1 MSRVPRLVIGAVMAG
16 LTATTT
22 ASLSTVDR
30 ELSPPAAAVLPID
43 FIENQGQWDEG
54 TRFVARGPSVAARF
68 GRDRLVLRAQG
79 LASAEVTLAF
89 EGAASTVRMTGETRR
104 TGRYNF
110 YVGADPAAWRSNV
123 PAWGS
128 LLYSGLYDGI
138 DLRVRENAG
147 RLEYDLMLAP
157 DTDAGRIVVRAEG
170 ASSVEVAPDGSL
182 VLYTSS
188 GILRQTPPVTWEVL
202 PDGTRQKA
210 ESRFRT
216 IDDRRYGF
224 EVARRDRTLP
234 LVIDPGLE
242 WSTFLGGSGSDPIG
256 GVRAARDGSGDVFV
270 ATWSNSQDLVAPDGS
285 FPGYNNSAGVVR
297 LNATGTAMV
306 YATFIG
312 GWHSQLLYR
321 ALVTNAAGEVVIGGE
336 TYSPDFPT
344 TAGAFDRTRAGDSSD
359 GFVAKLDPLGDLV
372 FSTFLGGTNP
382 DNVAAVAFAP
392 DGQIIAG
399 GHTSAADFP
408 TTPGAFDRTYNAPN
422 APADGGAHGDFFIAR
437 LTADG
442 SQLTYGTYVG
452 GPSIDSLEDLVVDP
466 QGFVTAVGWVTGNN
480 VQVFVSTPGA
490 FDSTWNGTQDG
501 ALARL
506 KLDGAG
512 AADLKYATLIGGAS
526 DDNLWGVAFDPANPQ
541 NVVVVGESW
550 SDNYPT
556 TAGVLK
562 RTNPVF
568 SELFPALAGI
578 VTRFTFPASGNGSL
592 AWSSYFGSEGFERA
606 GEGVTDVA
614 YNNAGEIIIA
624 GRTERSLFPTTRGAY
639 DRTHAGLTDG
649 FLSRISGNGA
659 TLLYSTFFGG
669 LDGDTDVYLVTPLL
683 DHVSGNTVVVAGVTG
698 STDLEITPG
707 ALDSTHGNSEA
718 VGTPDAYVLKLA
730 LDADASGDLTVDA
743 PIPVRPI
750 NGAAFSGSG
759 YVTLEWTT
767 VADPSG
773 IEAYEYQASPK
784 PDFPEG
790 FLHFKGSVKATN
802 VRLSQPG
809 LVTWFWRV
817 RAADR
822 AGNLSAWSATSS
834 FTPGSTGGAVSVNA
848 VGIHPSSVVGGAS
861 ATGVVWLNGL
871 APSGGL
877 VVTLSKHQ
885 PVGFTYGAS
894 RNVPLPASIPAT
906 VTVPAGA
913 TQVQFPV
920 TTSAVSSP
928 VSMNIMASVDGLGQ
942 LGSLSVSPSLQVTIK
957 PLDFTPY
964 QVVGG
969 SPAAARVTLEA
980 PAPAGGLVLTLISR
994 HRQYASVPPSVTI
1007 PAGST
1012 SATFPITTF
1021 AVPTDVEAAITAVAG
1036 SSSQSGTLHIK
1047 PQLPT
1052 LTSLTMNS
1060 PVAGGAE
1067 ATGTLTFSAPLPNI
1081 RWPAGGHGVKIRLSD
1096 PNVGGVIA
1104 GGEWLAPGVIT
1115 HTFRLFTRGLP
1126 TTQTFTVTAAFDR
1139 ITLSAPLTINAAP
1152 PISIASVTFQP
1163 ATVNGGEGGVG
1174 RINLAAGPSTPV
1186 HVTLTSDT
1194 PGAVSH
1200 PSAVTIFTGEAT
1212 SMFAF
1217 TTAARSTTA
1226 NVRITATFGSSSGS
1240 GVVTVNPSVS
1250 VAKIP
1255 LASLSVS
1262 PSSVPG
1268 GGSATGTA
1276 TLERAARPG
1285 GVVVQLGTSNFAV
1298 ATVPSTITVPEN
1310 ATSATFPITT
1320 SATASNAQVVISG
1333 LADNTG
1339 WSQTAGLAVTPGGP
1353 PPPPPTPGAP
1363 SLLAPS
1369 NNATN
1374 VAQPVTIDWS
1384 DVANAASYEVQV
1396 DTSSTIAAPFVANPT
1411 VTSSNVTLGTL
1422 TGGQRVWW
1430 RVRGRNSAGTAGA
1443 WSSTRSFTP
1452 QTVAGPPTLSSVS
1465 VSPSSVVGGNGSTGT
1480 VTLSAAAPGGGA
1492 AVALSSSNASA
1503 ATVPASVTVAAGA
1516 TGATFAVAT
1525 STVTTST
1532 PVTITGTYGGTSR
1545 TTTLTVAP
1553 QGAPPTTA
1561 TLTVTASGRSG
1572 QRITS
1577 SPAGI
1582 NVTVGS
1588 TGSALF
1594 NTGTSIT
1601 LSVSNDRDAI
1611 WSGACS
1617 SGGNKRRT
1625 CTFTFNANASVTAN
1639 VQ

>member
-1 MSRVPRLVIGAVMAG
+1 MCVAVAG
-16 LTATTT
+16 LTATAATFS
-22 ASLSTVDR
+22 ASDPAPL
-30 ELSPPAAAVLPID
+30 AAAPLPGLPID
-43 FIENQGQWDEG
+43 FIENRGQWD
-54 TRFVARGPSVAARF
+54 TDTLFVARGPAVSARF
-68 GRDRLVLRAQG
+68 ERSAMVLQSG
-79 LASAEVTLAF
+79 DLASTEVRLAF
-89 EGAASTVRMTGETRR
+89 EHASPTTTISGEGSRS
-104 TGRYNF
+104 GHYNF
-110 YVGADPAAWRSNV
+110 YVGADPSAWRTHV
-123 PAWGS
+123 PAWS
-128 LLYSGLYDGI
+128 SIFYRQLYEGI
-138 DLRVRENAG
+138 DLRVREQAG

-157 DTDAGRIVVRAEG
+157 GVDARRVVVRAHG
-170 ASSVEVAPDGSL
+170 ASSIDIDADGSL
-182 VLYTSS
+182 VLSTAS
-188 GILRQTPPVTWEVL
+188 GILRQTPPATWEVL
-202 PDGTRQKA
+202 PGGARRDA
-210 ESRFRT
+210 DSRFRK
-216 IDDRRYGF
+216 IDDERYGF
-224 EVARRDRTLP
+224 EVTRHDPTLP
-234 LVIDPGLE
+234 LVIDPGLV

-256 GVRAARDGSGDVFV
+256 GVRAARDGTGDVFV

-344 TAGAFDRTRAGDSSD
+344 TAGAFDRTRAGESSD
-359 GFVAKLDPLGDLV
+359 GFVAKLGPSGNLV

-408 TTPGAFDRTYNAPN
+408 TTPGAYDRTYNAPN

-466 QGFVTAVGWVTGNN
+466 QGLVTAVGWVTGNN
-480 VQVFVSTPGA
+480 VQVFVSTQGA
-490 FDSTWNGTQDG
+490 FDSTWNGTQD
-501 ALARL
+501 AAIARL
-506 KLDGAG
+506 KLDGLG
-512 AADLKYATLIGGAS
+512 SADLKYASLIGGAS
-526 DDNLWGVAFDPANPQ
+526 DDNLWAVAYDPTNPQ
-541 NVVVVGESW
+541 NVVVAGESW

-556 TAGVLK
+556 TAGVFK
-562 RTNPVF
+562 GNNPVF
-568 SELFPALAGI
+568 SPLFPALAGI
-578 VTRFTFPASGNGSL
+578 VTKFNFPASGGGSRV
-592 AWSSYFGSEGFERA
+592 WSSYFGSEGFERA

-614 YNNAGEIIIA
+614 INNAGEIILT

-639 DRTHAGLTDG
+639 DRTHAGGTDG
-649 FLSRISGNGA
+649 FLSRLSGNGA
-659 TLLYSTFFGG
+659 TLLYSTLFGG
-669 LDGDTDVYLVTPLL
+669 LDDETDFFLITPLL
-683 DHVSGNTVVVAGVTG
+683 DYVSGNTVVVAGVTG

-707 ALDSTHGNSEA
+707 AFDSTHGNSEA
-718 VGTPDAYVLKLA
+718 VGTSDAYVLKLA

-743 PIPVRPI
+743 PVAVRPI

-773 IEAYEYQASPK
+773 IEAYEYQVSPK
-784 PDFPEG
+784 PDFPDG

-822 AGNLSAWSATSS
+822 AGNLSAWSASSS

-861 ATGVVWLNGL
+861 ATGVVWLNGI

-877 VVTLSKHQ
+877 VLTLSKHQ
-885 PVGFTYGAS
+885 PVGFTFGGS
-894 RNVPLPASIPAT
+894 RNVPLPADIPAS

-913 TQVQFPV
+913 TQVQFAV

-928 VSMNIMASVDGLGQ
+928 VSMNIMASTGGLGQ
-942 LGSLSVSPSLQVTIK
+942 LGSFSVNPSLQATIK

-969 SPAAARVTLEA
+969 SPATARVTLEA

-1007 PAGST
+1007 PAGSM

-1052 LTSLTMNS
+1052 LTSLTLNS

-1081 RWPAGGHGVKIRLSD
+1081 RWPAGGHGVKIRMSD
-1096 PNVGGVIA
+1096 PNGGGVIS
-1104 GGEWLAPGVIT
+1104 GGEWIAPGVTT
-1115 HTFRLFTRGLP
+1115 HTFRMFTRGLP
-1126 TTQTFTVTAAFDR
+1126 TTQTFTVTAALDR
-1139 ITLSAPLTINAAP
+1139 TTLSAPLTVNAAP
-1152 PISIASVTFQP
+1152 PVSITSVTFQP
-1163 ATVNGGEGGVG
+1163 ATVNGGEGGIG
-1174 RINLAAGPSTPV
+1174 RINLAAGPPRPIL
-1186 HVTLTSDT
+1186 VTLSDDT
-1194 PGAVSH
+1194 PGAVNH
-1200 PSAVTIFTGEAT
+1200 PTSVTIFTNET
-1212 SMFAF
+1212 SSMFAF

-1226 NVRITATFGSSSGS
+1226 NVRLTASFGSATAS
-1240 GVVTVNPSVS
+1240 GVVTVNPSVA
-1250 VAKIP
+1250 VARIP
-1255 LASLSVS
+1255 LASLTLN
-1262 PSSVPG
+1262 PSTVAG
-1268 GGSATGTA
+1268 GGTSTGTA
-1276 TLERAARPG
+1276 TLETAARPG
-1285 GVVVQLGTSNFAV
+1285 GVIVQLASYNSQV
-1298 ATVPSTITVPEN
+1298 ATVPASITVPEN
-1310 ATSATFPITT
+1310 ATSATFPI
-1320 SATASNAQVVISG
+1320 ATAATTTTTDVIISG

-1339 WSQTAGLAVTPGGP
+1339 WSQTAGLVVTPGGP
-1353 PPPPPTPGAP
+1353 PPPPPTPAAP
-1363 SLLAPS
+1363 TLLAPA
-1369 NNATN
+1369 NAATG
-1374 VAQPVTIDWS
+1374 VAQPVTLDWS

-1396 DTSSTIAAPFVANPT
+1396 DNSSTIAAPLVANQT
-1411 VTSSNVTLGTL
+1411 VTTSQATLGTL

-1443 WSSTRSFTP
+1443 WSSTRSFT
-1452 QTVAGPPTLSSVS
+1452 TVATAGPPTLSSIAM
-1465 VSPSSVVGGNGSTGT
+1465 SPSSVGGGNNSTGT
-1480 VTLSAAAPGGGA
+1480 VMLSAAAPTGG
-1492 AVALSSSNASA
+1492 VQVTLSSSNTST
-1503 ATVPASVTVAAGA
+1503 ATVPTSVTVAGGA
-1516 TGATFAVAT
+1516 TSATFATAT
-1525 STVTTST
+1525 SVVTSST
-1532 PVTITGTYGGTSR
+1532 PVTVTASYGGTSR
-1545 TTTLTVAP
+1545 TTTLTVVP
-1553 QGAPPTTA
+1553 QGTSTNA
-1561 TLTVTASGRSG
+1561 TLTVTASGRNG

-1582 NVTVGS
+1582 NVSVGS
-1588 TGSALF
+1588 TGSGSFAV
-1594 NTGTSIT
+1594 GTAIT
-1601 LSVSNDRDAI
+1601 LTVSNGRDAI

-1617 SGGNKRRT
+1617 SGGSKRRT
-1625 CTFTFNANASVTAN
+1625 CAFTLNGNASVTAN